1 MPTPDLFEGVS
12 EDVQDVIRAYCG
24 WHVSP
29 SITETIT
36 LDGPGSDTLFL
47 PSLHVTDVASVT
59 VDGVAQNEPEWS
71 ESGLIRGAFHGR
83 RFRSIVVTLTHGY
96 TELPH
101 ALKAA
106 ADRLTAVSAAGTYAG
121 ANVRLGN
128 ISLSVPGG
136 GGSSSFAD
144 TTGDP
149 YVDRALAPYRLGIR
163 P

>member
-12 EDVQDVIRAYCG
+12 KDVQDVIRAYCG

-71 ESGLIRGAFHGR
+71 EAGLIRGAFHGR

-96 TELPH
+96 AEPPH

-106 ADRLTAVSAAGTYAG
+106 ADRLTAASTAGVYAG

-128 ISLSVPGG
+128 ISLSVPGAE
-136 GGSSSFAD
+136 SSSFAD